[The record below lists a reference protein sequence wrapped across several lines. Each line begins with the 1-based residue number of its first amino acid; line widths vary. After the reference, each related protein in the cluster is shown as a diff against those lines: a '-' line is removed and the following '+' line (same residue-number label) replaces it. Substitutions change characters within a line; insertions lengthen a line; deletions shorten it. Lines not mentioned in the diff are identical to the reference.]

1 MKRLFIS
8 AIFATAAFTS
18 NAQQIQLTEFSR
30 NEFKL
35 TSNLGSD
42 GIYDIDSILISSK
55 INYATYLFD
64 LDNEIL
70 ISIQNNKQTI
80 DTISI
85 IDHTGNGLYGL
96 DSVIQINVFYS
107 IDSWIIN
114 FTKST
119 INILTDIGYI
129 EFPGSIIIEIKQ

>member
-1 MKRLFIS
+1 MKNIFLS
-8 AIFATAAFTS
+8 AIFAVAFTS

-35 TSNLGSD
+35 TSNLNPD
-42 GIYDIDSILISSK
+42 GVYDIDSTLISSRV
-55 INYATYLFD
+55 NYATYLFD

-70 ISIQNNKQTI
+70 ISNQNGKQTI
-80 DTISI
+80 DTISLTN
-85 IDHTGNGLYGL
+85 HTGNGLYGL
-96 DSVIQINVFYS
+96 DSVIQVDVFHFN
-107 IDSWIIN
+107 DSWIIN

-129 EFPGSIIIEIKQ
+129 EFPGSIIEIIEQ

>member
-35 TSNLGSD
+35 TSNLNSD
-42 GIYDIDSILISSK
+42 GVYDIDSVLISSGV
-55 INYATYLFD
+55 NYATYFFN
-64 LDNEIL
+64 LDTEIL
-70 ISIQNNKQTI
+70 ISNQNSKQTI

-85 IDHTGNGLYGL
+85 INHTGNGLYGL

-107 IDSWIIN
+107 NDCWIIN
-114 FTKST
+114 FTKNT

-129 EFPGSIIIEIKQ
+129 EFLGSIIEIIEQ

>member
-35 TSNLGSD
+35 TSNLGPD

-55 INYATYLFD
+55 VNYATYLFD

-70 ISIQNNKQTI
+70 ISNQNGKQTI

-96 DSVIQINVFYS
+96 DSVIQVDVFHFN
-107 IDSWIIN
+107 DSWIIN

-129 EFPGSIIIEIKQ
+129 EFPGSIIEIKQ

>member
-35 TSNLGSD
+35 TSNLGPD

-55 INYATYLFD
+55 VNYATYLFD

-70 ISIQNNKQTI
+70 ISSQNNKQTI

-96 DSVIQINVFYS
+96 DSVIQVDVFHFN
-107 IDSWIIN
+107 DSWIIN

-129 EFPGSIIIEIKQ
+129 EFPESIIEIKQ